1 MHLTAAHCMRL
12 HGARVFLF
20 CHARP
25 GHQLSWPLAARAP
38 TVPSIQLLLLL
49 LLWALAFALALVL
62 VLLLVLLLLLLLLPS
77 TGAHAYRHKDSSKHT
92 ACSVNKQ
99 HVAYTR
105 TQLSVHMRIAPTR
118 SWRVRAHVLV
128 GPAVVQLMWANA
140 AVHSRF
146 AALRQASTM

>member
-62 VLLLVLLLLLLLLPS
+62 LLVFLLLLLLLPS
-77 TGAHAYRHKDSSKHT
+77 TGAHAKRHKDSSKHT

-99 HVAYTR
+99 HVAHTR
-105 TQLSVHMRIAPTR
+105 TQLRVHMCIAPTR

-146 AALRQASTM
+146 AVLREASAM